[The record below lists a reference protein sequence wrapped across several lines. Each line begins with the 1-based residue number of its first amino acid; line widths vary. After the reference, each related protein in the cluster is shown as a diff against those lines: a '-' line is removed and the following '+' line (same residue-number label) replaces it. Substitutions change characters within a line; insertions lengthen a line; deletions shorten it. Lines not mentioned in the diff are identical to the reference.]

1 MENREKKAISLIA
14 YENGFELVEVTRGR
28 NGYPERLH
36 NAIIGFE
43 DFDEAQSIANEYGLE
58 LAILRKRDGWQLWE
72 RCGRASQPLDLTD
85 FFTDN
90 HNFFTKRDAE
100 NYYNEYVKPYLMD
113 FENIDELAEF
123 VKKQSEIMEELIYS
137 DNDEMVVTYCGKYY
151 DTLPREAM
159 QYHDRLNGCTYAI
172 GLVEA

>member
-1 MENREKKAISLIA
+1 MENREKKAIEEIA
-14 YENGFELVEVTRGR
+14 YENGLEMVEVTRGR

-36 NAIIGFE
+36 NAVIGFE
-43 DFDEAQSIANEYGLE
+43 DFEEAQSIANEYGLE

-72 RCGRASQPLDLTD
+72 RTGTAYGALDLTD
-85 FFTDN
+85 FFTDD

-100 NYYNEYVKPYLMD
+100 NYYNEYVRPYLMD
-113 FENIDELAEF
+113 FENIEELAEF

-137 DNDEMVVTYCGKYY
+137 DDDEMVVTYCGKYY

-159 QYHDRLNGCTYAI
+159 QYNDTLDGCTYAI